1 MFVLTNPHRRGFE
14 QPRVEVPHV
23 KPFALELC
31 QFVLTLLFR
40 LLKILNFRN
49 NRVEY
54 LLSQLMLGIRP
65 RILDI
70 LIHLRLHQ
78 GHLLVLI
85 KIINQ
90 L

>member
-1 MFVLTNPHRRGFE
+1 MFVLTDPHWRRFK
-14 QPRVEVPHV
+14 QPRVEVSHV
-23 KPFALELC
+23 RPFALELC

-49 NRVEY
+49 NRIKY
-54 LLSQLMLGIRP
+54 LLRQLMLGICS
-65 RILDI
+65 RILDV